1 MSRDLR
7 QIYERLRQQAE
18 QSNSQIDEHQLR
30 QKAWV
35 IRDRMVYEAEAIST
49 TSVSSAA
56 AGSGGGKIPSKTL
69 LYSWAEDGYLYRILD
84 KKNGNDP
91 RYSNVS
97 FPGTM
102 TFAKN
107 ADDGF
112 VYFINPELDIFGKF
126 DPADPEILIEIPSNI
141 TEITNQGCTSFY
153 YEGGGNFIAVDGFKK
168 SGVTNIIRISSV
180 GVATEVSEVD
190 QAIKGYVLMDL
201 FKHEDDVWAFAY
213 ADTEESSL
221 TFLGKYD
228 IDAADFIEEPP
239 ILTLQGVPGAEVPKP
254 LYVLSV
260 ASVDGAV
267 YANIYWDDSVGDAS
281 GLGIFKISLET
292 SEATWVR
299 DSETFS
305 DGIIGQSAITL
316 FSL

>member
-35 IRDRMVYEAEAIST
+35 IRDRMVYEAEGIST

-56 AGSGGGKIPSKTL
+56 AGSGGGSIPAKTL
-69 LYSWAEDGYLYRILD
+69 LYTWANDGYLYRMLD
-84 KKNGNDP
+84 KKKGNDP
-91 RYSNVS
+91 GYSAIG

-107 ADDGF
+107 TDDGF

-141 TEITNQGCTSFY
+141 DEITNQGCTSFY
-153 YEGGGNFIAVDGFKK
+153 YESSGNFIAVDGFKK

-201 FKHEDDVWAFAY
+201 LKHEGDVWAFA
-213 ADTEESSL
+213 
-221 TFLGKYD
+221 FNGPIFFVGKYD
-228 IDAADFIEEPP
+228 IEAADFIDGNE

-254 LYVLSV
+254 IYVFSV
-260 ASVDGAV
+260 ASVGGVA
-267 YANIYWDDSVGDAS
+267 YANINWDDNVGDSS
-281 GLGIFKISLET
+281 GLGIFKINLET

-299 DSETFS
+299 DSEVFS

-316 FSL
+316 FSI

>member
-7 QIYERLRQQAE
+7 RIYERLRQQAE

-35 IRDRMVYEAEAIST
+35 IRDRMVYEAEGIST

-69 LYSWAEDGYLYRILD
+69 LYSWAGDGYLYRLLD

-102 TFAKN
+102 ALAKN

-112 VYFINPELDIFGKF
+112 VYFINPNEDIFGKF
-126 DPADPEILIEIPSNI
+126 DPADPESIIEISSNI
-141 TEITNQGCTSFY
+141 DEITNQGCTSFY
-153 YEGGGNFIAVDGFKK
+153 YEGSGNFIAVDGFKK
-168 SGVTNIIRISSV
+168 SGVTNIIRISSE
-180 GVATEVSEVD
+180 GAATEVGEVD
-190 QAIKGYVLMDL
+190 AELENYLLMDL
-201 FKHEDDVWAFAY
+201 IKQGSDVWAFAF
-213 ADTEESSL
+213 SGNV
-221 TFLGKYD
+221 FLGKYD
-228 IDAADFIEEPP
+228 IDAPDFLEEPV
-239 ILTLQGVPGAEVPKP
+239 ILTIQGVPGAEVPKAT
-254 LYVLSV
+254 YVLSV
-260 ASVDGAV
+260 ASVGEET
-267 YANIYWDDSVGDAS
+267 YANIVWQDDVSPLS
-281 GLGIFKISLET
+281 GADIFKIDFET
-292 SEATWVR
+292 YEATWVR
-299 DSETFS
+299 DSEVFS
-305 DGIIGQSAITL
+305 DGIISQDAITL

>member
-35 IRDRMVYEAEAIST
+35 IRDRMVYEAEGIST

-69 LYSWAEDGYLYRILD
+69 LYSWASDGYLYRLLD

-102 TFAKN
+102 ALAKN

-141 TEITNQGCTSFY
+141 DEITNQGCTSFY
-153 YEGGGNFIAVDGFKK
+153 YEGSGNFIAVDGFKK

-180 GVATEVSEVD
+180 GAATEVSEVD

-201 FKHEDDVWAFAY
+201 IKQGSDVWAFAL
-213 ADTEESSL
+213 DGPV
-221 TFLGKYD
+221 FLGKYD
-228 IDAADFIEEPP
+228 IDAADFLEEPA
-239 ILTLQGVPGAEVPKP
+239 ILTMQGVPGAEVPKP

-292 SEATWVR
+292 SEATYVR
-299 DSETFS
+299 NSETFS
-305 DGIIGQSAITL
+305 DGIIDQSAITL